1 MCKKRTVVFSTV
13 AVIVLGVGVA
23 FAAGLLN
30 LPMIPVYVT
39 HSAWLGG
46 TYSTLDITL
55 SGVPDGYDVRNRTYI
70 GWCIEDNW
78 ADDPEDDSLLMLM
91 DSTDPSSFVDP
102 CDNYADIPW
111 DRVNYLLNHKAG
123 STWNVQKALW
133 VVAKTDYKPRFLGA
147 QVIAMIA
154 DTAANGEFFVPGPG
168 EIVAVALCADGL
180 SGDVNLSDIQ
190 DTIIEVLVPPRG
202 DEGCTPGYWKQ
213 EHHFDSWVPTGYV
226 PEDDFGLDFGV
237 FNVDDTWDDT
247 LLSALWKKGG
257 KEKALLRH
265 ATAALLNA
273 SSPDVDYY
281 YTIFE
286 VHSMVEEAYAYGTF
300 NDIKDLFE
308 GANEMGCPLN

>member
-1 MCKKRTVVFSTV
+1 MCKKRSIILSVV

-91 DSTDPSSFVDP
+91 DSTDPSSFVIP
-102 CDNYADIPW
+102 CENYADIPW
-111 DRVNYLLNHKAG
+111 DRVNYLLNHKSG
-123 STWNVQKALW
+123 VPWDIQVALW
-133 VVAKTDYKPRFLGA
+133 VVAETDYASTPTTPA
-147 QVIAMIA
+147 ADNMIA
-154 DTAANGEFFVPGPG
+154 DTAANGAGFVPGPG
-168 EIVAVALCADGL
+168 ETVAVALCADGL
-180 SGDVNLSDIQ
+180 SGEVDRSDIQ
-190 DTIIEVLVPPRG
+190 DTFIEVLVPG

-213 EHHFDSWVPTGYV
+213 DHHLDSWIGYG
-226 PEDDFGLDFGV
+226 PEELFDDVFGV
-237 FNVDDTWDDT
+237 DSSWPDDT
-247 LLSALWKKGG
+247 LLDALWKKGG
-257 KEKALLRH
+257 KEKALFRH

-273 SSPDVDYY
+273 ANPEVHYY
-281 YTIFE
+281 YTVDE
-286 VHSMVEEAYAYGTF
+286 VISMVQSAYADETF